1 MKKLFEESGTTID
14 ACLLQGKH
22 KVWLWENYVMG
33 KVSWLFLIHDV
44 VPSFVKTQLQP
55 IQTRWYKRW
64 FGYPLRANTTIFYRS
79 RANHGLQLKQA
90 TQFHIENRLIR
101 RHILSTSNDPQVRAI
116 HQHVN
121 DEQSA
126 RHKSGTNEFKDCV
139 LLNELLEQAKFEKR
153 RGPLKL
159 GKSGLGFGNSC
170 VIDMHGKVSSSR
182 CKSGPTG
189 SLSANATNR
198 IERETI
204 LRIFREEKERE
215 MVVGVITNLQHFGE
229 WVKWNSALQIDTSW
243 HNLLSRFT
251 DQQLRF
257 RMCATEDVLPT
268 ESVLNCWNL
277 TDTGGMCPLGCKANG
292 SLRHILCGCRLDEGN
307 VKGKQSRITWR
318 HDSIL
323 LAICRAVMSVSK
335 RLGEGPPAP
344 KPNTVGV
351 FQSENGAKSLLA
363 PVRKQ
368 VKGPVLTQTSDWEFV
383 FDLEH
388 EELGHSK
395 SRRGFTIVSIE

>member
-1 MKKLFEESGTTID
+1 MDSEEVHEDDRWFKFLGRYILADLSETKAQQLMKKLFEESGTTID

-170 VIDMHGKVSSSR
+170 MIDMHGKVSFS
-182 CKSGPTG
+182 
-189 SLSANATNR
+189 
-198 IERETI
+198 
-204 LRIFREEKERE
+204 
-215 MVVGVITNLQHFGE
+215 
-229 WVKWNSALQIDTSW
+229 
-243 HNLLSRFT
+243 
-251 DQQLRF
+251 
-257 RMCATEDVLPT
+257 
-268 ESVLNCWNL
+268 
-277 TDTGGMCPLGCKANG
+277 
-292 SLRHILCGCRLDEGN
+292 
-307 VKGKQSRITWR
+307 
-318 HDSIL
+318 
-323 LAICRAVMSVSK
+323 
-335 RLGEGPPAP
+335 
-344 KPNTVGV
+344 
-351 FQSENGAKSLLA
+351 
-363 PVRKQ
+363 
-368 VKGPVLTQTSDWEFV
+368 
-383 FDLEH
+383 
-388 EELGHSK
+388 
-395 SRRGFTIVSIE
+395 